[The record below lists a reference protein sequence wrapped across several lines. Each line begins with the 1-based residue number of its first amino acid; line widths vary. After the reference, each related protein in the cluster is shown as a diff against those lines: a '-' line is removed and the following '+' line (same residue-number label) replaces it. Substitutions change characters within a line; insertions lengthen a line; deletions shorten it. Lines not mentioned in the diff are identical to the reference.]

1 MSHGFAM
8 TTPTI
13 RMSRPHF
20 VRSAASGAARRAGAA
35 RARAS
40 DAAAPASRASRAAA
54 AARPAVTA

>member
-1 MSHGFAM
+1 M

-13 RMSRPHF
+13 RISRPHF
-20 VRSAASGAARRAGAA
+20 VRSAASGAAQRAGSS

-40 DAAAPASRASRAAA
+40 DAAAPASRESRAAA